1 MAKFLDKA
9 VIEARSGDGGN
20 GMIAWR
26 RAKYEPMGGPAG
38 GNGGRGGS
46 VYLEATEN
54 LSTLIDF
61 RFKTKF
67 AADNGEKGGISNRF
81 GHAGKDLIIKVPLG
95 TVVWDHEAEKAIA
108 DLTHDGE
115 RVLVAEGGRGG
126 RGNGVLASPTRR
138 SPHFC
143 EPGEPGV
150 TRTLRLEL
158 KLLADVGLIGFP
170 NAGKSTLLSIMS
182 AAKPKIA
189 DYPFT
194 TLEPQLGVVRVS
206 EGESYVMADIPGLI
220 EGASQGVGLG
230 HDFLRHIE
238 RTALLVHLVD
248 ASSENVVGDLEV
260 IENELKKFNEK
271 LATRPRIIVIN
282 KKDLLD
288 EEAAKKILAQV
299 KKARPDIAAVLMIS
313 AATKG
318 NLKELEN
325 TIWNKLAA
333 AKQEA
338 KIASAVEIELDE
350 KASDHGDSSFVIS
363 RKKRKFFVE
372 GDRVKRLVGVTD
384 ARSPESIHHLNHI
397 LRAMG
402 VMDALMNEKIESGDE
417 VLIGDLTFKY
427 GENLF

>member
-1 MAKFLDKA
+1 MAKFLDEA
-9 VIEARSGDGGN
+9 VVEARSGDGGN

-46 VYLEATEN
+46 VYLEATED
-54 LSTLIDF
+54 LTTLIDF

-67 AADNGEKGGISNRF
+67 AADNGQKGGISNRF
-81 GHAGKDLIIKVPLG
+81 GQAGKDLTIKVPLG
-95 TVVWDHEAEKAIA
+95 TVVWDHEAGKAIA
-108 DLTHDGE
+108 DLTHAGE

-138 SPHFC
+138 APHFC
-143 EPGEPGV
+143 EPGEKGV
-150 TRTLRLEL
+150 ARILRLEL

-220 EGASQGVGLG
+220 EGASQGIGLG

-248 ASSENVVGDLEV
+248 ASSENVIGDLGV
-260 IENELKKFNEK
+260 IENELKQFNEK
-271 LATRPRIIVIN
+271 LSTRPRIIVLN

-288 EEAAKKILAQV
+288 EEEAKKIVAQI
-299 KKARPDIAAVLMIS
+299 KTERPGCSVLMIS

-325 TIWNKLAA
+325 TIWNQLAK
-333 AKQEA
+333 AKQES
-338 KIASAVEIELDE
+338 KIASAVEIEIDE
-350 KASDHGDSSFVIS
+350 KASDHQDDGFVVTR
-363 RKKRKFFVE
+363 RKRMFYVE
-372 GDRVKRLVGVTD
+372 GDRVERLVAVTD
-384 ARSPESIHHLNHI
+384 VRSPESIHHLNHI
-397 LRAMG
+397 LRVMG

-417 VLIGDLTFKY
+417 VLIGALSFKY